1 MSSNNQLS
9 LDISVGNDSEKN
21 APGVNDSNVLTSAS
35 NASAITSSEVMT
47 TLQVLMTWS
56 ENGWLRRLD
65 SALARFTC
73 ELDPAAS
80 DALLVSVALLS
91 YFEGHGHTCLPISKM
106 VSDPVELLGWPED
119 RTDDVRSLWISL
131 PANLDKWLME
141 LTASATIQSIFH
153 FGAATSTISNACPFV
168 LAGTRDDPVLYLRRY
183 WNHEQFVCREIVRR
197 VSTVLSVKVDSVS
210 HILNQ
215 LFETSTDSNDFDW
228 QKFACAAALRS
239 SMTVITGGPGTGKT
253 YTAARLLALL
263 FAVDAK
269 PDRLKI
275 ALAAPT
281 GKAAAR
287 LRQSIDKA
295 LIDLNRQVGHQVDL
309 NELARRIGAAR
320 TLHSLLGASSTSR
333 QFTHNASHPLDVDV
347 LIVDEASMVHLEMM
361 SALLQALPRS
371 AILILLGDKDQLDSV
386 EAGAVLGDL
395 TRHATM
401 GCYSDV
407 SSRYALDTTGQ
418 QIPESF
424 CVSDK
429 NTSAL
434 DQQIIMLRESRRFGA
449 VIGRIAL
456 AVNRGD
462 ADEVTQLL
470 STDSLQSVFL
480 QHSARPADILNLAVH
495 GRQNVNLSYV
505 SYLNEIKAWKAE
517 RDKSAA
523 NHKAWVKRVLTS
535 FDQFRILCAVNLGD
549 WGTISIN
556 RLVLNGLEQAGL
568 INTGKT
574 GKEWFVGRP
583 VMVTRN
589 DPDLGVFN
597 GDVGVVL
604 PSLRKSVSDEDASA
618 SNQLA
623 LRVYFLDG
631 DNLRSVSVTRLA
643 HVETAFA
650 MTVHKSQ
657 GSEYQHVALLLPG
670 GRNEH
675 LSRELIY
682 TGITRA
688 RDYLTIIEAQE
699 GVLKRGIESP
709 SSRRSG
715 LARAIDS
722 L

>member
-9 LDISVGNDSEKN
+9 LDISVDHDSDVYVPEIN
-21 APGVNDSNVLTSAS
+21 AQELNT
-35 NASAITSSEVMT
+35 TEVMT
-47 TLQVLMTWS
+47 TLQVLINWS
-56 ENGWLRRLD
+56 EKNWLRRLD

-73 ELDPAAS
+73 DLDPAALDS
-80 DALLVSVALLS
+80 LLVSVALLS
-91 YFEGHGHTCLPISKM
+91 YFEGHGHTCLPLSKI
-106 VSDPVELLGWPED
+106 VSDPVALLGWPDD
-119 RTDDVRSLWISL
+119 RTDEVRALWKRL
-131 PANLDKWLME
+131 PADLQVWLKE
-141 LTASATIQSIFH
+141 LTASSTIQSKHPFDH
-153 FGAATSTISNACPFV
+153 ASSTASDACPFV
-168 LAGTRDDPVLYLRRY
+168 LAGTKDDPVLYLRRY
-183 WNHEQFVCREIVRR
+183 WNYEQFVCREIVRR
-197 VSTVLSVKVDSVS
+197 VSTEQPVQVDRVS
-210 HILNQ
+210 SILNQ
-215 LFETSTDSNDFDW
+215 LFDASTASIDFDW
-228 QKFACAAALRS
+228 QKFACATALRTS
-239 SMTVITGGPGTGKT
+239 LTVITGGPGTGKT

-263 FAVDAK
+263 FAVNAK

-295 LIDLNRQVGHQVDL
+295 LTDLNRQVGHQVDL
-309 NELARRIGAAR
+309 TELTRRIGAAR
-320 TLHSLLGASSTSR
+320 TLHSLLGASSTTR
-333 QFTHNASHPLDVDV
+333 QFAHNASHPLDIDV

-371 AILILLGDKDQLDSV
+371 AMLILLGDKDQLDSV

-395 TRHATM
+395 TRHATI
-401 GCYSDV
+401 GGYSDI

-424 CVSDK
+424 CISDK
-429 NTSAL
+429 NPSAL

-456 AVNRGD
+456 AVNRGE
-462 ADEVTQLL
+462 ALEVNQLL
-470 STDSLQSVFL
+470 RTDSQQSVCL
-480 QHSARPADILNLAVH
+480 QTSAKPADVLNLAAH
-495 GRQNVNLSYV
+495 GRQNVNVSYAG
-505 SYLNEIKAWKAE
+505 YLNEIKAWKAE
-517 RDKSAA
+517 RDKSAV
-523 NHKAWVKRVLTS
+523 NHEAWVKRVLTS
-535 FDQFRILCAVNLGD
+535 FDQFRILCVVNLGE

-556 RLVLNGLEQAGL
+556 HLILNGLEQAGL

-618 SNQLA
+618 SNQPA

-631 DNLRSVSVTRLA
+631 DNLRSVSVSRLA

-657 GSEYQHVALLLPG
+657 GSEYQHVALLLPT

-715 LARAIDS
+715 LAQAIDS